1 MSMVASFLGM
11 DMPEPVHEKG
21 VSIRWDRSSKDPR
34 KIVTTIKLDF
44 AETDLGATEAGHL
57 ICRIAQMLRRPMKV
71 KLDRI
76 KRP

>member
-1 MSMVASFLGM
+1 MSMLERFLGL
-11 DMPEPVHEKG
+11 DMPEPVDEGG
-21 VSIRWDRSSKDPR
+21 VNIRWDRSPNDSR
-34 KIVTTIKLDF
+34 KIRTTIVLDF
-44 AETDLGATEAGHL
+44 AKTSLSGEEAGHL

>member
-1 MSMVASFLGM
+1 MVMRFLGL
-11 DMPEPVHEKG
+11 DMPEPVNEGG
-21 VSIRWDRSSKDPR
+21 VSICWERSSSDSS
-34 KIVTTIKLDF
+34 KIKTTIVLDF
-44 AETDLGATEAGHL
+44 AKTSLSGTEAGHL